1 MAWLIANPDGTSNA
15 KVGDRVVTGGG
26 IFEKLADGTSKLIDA
41 LPTGSGK
48 TSSYS
53 EVQRI
58 YANIVNSTGG
68 SGGGS
73 QDLPLINPEVVD
85 TSWNYD
91 SFTGVGDDYDFT
103 SGSSSLNMSNI
114 IGYGIVF
121 LVGIVVLD
129 KFMGK

>member
-1 MAWLIANPDGTSNA
+1 MALLIANPDGTSNA

-26 IFEKLADGTSKLIDA
+26 IFVKLADGTSKLIDA

-58 YANIVNSTGG
+58 YANIVNATGG
-68 SGGGS
+68 DGS
-73 QDLPLINPEVVD
+73 NQGSLLSPVVED

>member
-1 MAWLIANPDGTSNA
+1 MALLIANPDGTSNA

-26 IFEKLADGTSKLIDA
+26 IFEKLADGTSKLIDS

-48 TSSYS
+48 TNSYA

-58 YANIVNSTGG
+58 YANIVNATG
-68 SGGGS
+68 GGGS
-73 QDLPLINPEVVD
+73 NQGPLISPVVED

-91 SFTGVGDDYDFT
+91 SFTGVGDDYNFS

-114 IGYGIVF
+114 IGYGIVA

>member
-1 MAWLIANPDGTSNA
+1 MALLIANPDGTSNA

-26 IFEKLADGTSKLIDA
+26 IFEKLADGTSKLIDS

-48 TSSYS
+48 TNSYA

-58 YANIVNSTGG
+58 YATIVNANG
-68 SGGGS
+68 GGGS
-73 QDLPLINPEVVD
+73 NQGSLLSPTVED

-91 SFTGVGDDYDFT
+91 SFTGVGDDYNFS
-103 SGSSSLNMSNI
+103 SGSGSLDMSNI

>member
-1 MAWLIANPDGTSNA
+1 MALLIANPDGTSNA

-26 IFEKLADGTSKLIDA
+26 IFEKLADGTSKLIDS

-48 TSSYS
+48 TNSYA

-58 YANIVNSTGG
+58 YANIVNATGG
-68 SGGGS
+68 SGSNQG
-73 QDLPLINPEVVD
+73 PLISPVVED

-91 SFTGVGDDYDFT
+91 DFTTGDDYNFS

-114 IGYGIVF
+114 IGYGIVA

>member
-58 YANIVNSTGG
+58 YANIVNATGG
-68 SGGGS
+68 DGS
-73 QDLPLINPEVVD
+73 NQGSLLSPVVEDTSWNYDSFTVED

-121 LVGIVVLD
+121 LVG
-129 KFMGK
+129 

>member
-1 MAWLIANPDGTSNA
+1 MALLIANPDGTSNA

-26 IFEKLADGTSKLIDA
+26 IFEKLADGTSKLVDS

-58 YANIVNSTGG
+58 YANIVNATGG
-68 SGGGS
+68 GGGS
-73 QDLPLINPEVVD
+73 NPEPLLTPVVED

-91 SFTGVGDDYDFT
+91 SFTGVGDDYNFS
-103 SGSSSLNMSNI
+103 SGSGSLDMSNI